1 MKKEGRGWTLRNS
14 RPIVRPRGETTGPRA
29 GPGHLRLDVAVV
41 EEVVK
46 VLMECRMVHPMMFA
60 GQIVREDVAVK
71 SMAAA
76 VGR

>member
-1 MKKEGRGWTLRNS
+1 MCIAAWRDDLTPSGSGS
-14 RPIVRPRGETTGPRA
+14 PPP
-29 GPGHLRLDVAVV
+29 DVAVV
-41 EEVVK
+41 EEVVN
-46 VLMECRMVHPMMFA
+46 VLMECRIVHPMMFT